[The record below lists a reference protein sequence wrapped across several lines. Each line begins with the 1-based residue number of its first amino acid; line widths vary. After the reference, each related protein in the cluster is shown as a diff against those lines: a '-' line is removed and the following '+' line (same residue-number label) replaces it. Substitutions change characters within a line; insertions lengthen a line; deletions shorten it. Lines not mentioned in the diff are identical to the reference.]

1 MDTFTQAVEGGVNDH
16 CSVAAVEQNR
26 WLVLARAGDD
36 LADLGC
42 QPQRLGPTAAATR
55 AAPGILI
62 STPEVASRVHQ
73 SCIDNLC
80 IWLMALV
87 ILPSGNWIGRRR
99 RWILRRKAQSQ
110 PQEIMNSL
118 SLGDTMLRL
127 KRFFVNTKGINIFC
141 RDTASSGPT
150 ILCLHGLYGRGETW
164 RDFMLRYQDK
174 YRIVAP
180 DQRGHG
186 LSDKPIE
193 RYAPQDFAADAND
206 LIQQLECGPAIV
218 VGHSMGGRVAGFLA
232 ALFPQSVKAVA
243 ILDVGAYGPDNLS
256 NLRPH
261 QIPQVDELTS
271 NWPTPYPTYED
282 AVQQEVSNSD
292 HMVHVDNPEEFYKV
306 FDRFLETIC

>member
-1 MDTFTQAVEGGVNDH
+1 
-16 CSVAAVEQNR
+16 
-26 WLVLARAGDD
+26 
-36 LADLGC
+36 
-42 QPQRLGPTAAATR
+42 
-55 AAPGILI
+55 
-62 STPEVASRVHQ
+62 
-73 SCIDNLC
+73 
-80 IWLMALV
+80 
-87 ILPSGNWIGRRR
+87 
-99 RWILRRKAQSQ
+99 
-110 PQEIMNSL
+110 
-118 SLGDTMLRL
+118 MLRP

-141 RDTASSGPT
+141 RDTASSSPT

-164 RDFMLRYQDK
+164 RDFMLRYHAK

-206 LIQQLECGPAIV
+206 LIQQLGCGPAIV

-261 QIPQVDELTS
+261 QIPQVDELTA
-271 NWPTPYPTYED
+271 NWPTPYPAYED
-282 AVQQEVSNSD
+282 AVQHLSSQLKRETNIRYYLQSLTETVEGYDFMFSRYAIAATLHYRQSWY
-292 HMVHVDNPEEFYKV
+292 HLVPQIQCPVLLVRATESWELSVEEADKMKSLSQTGEWK
-306 FDRFLETIC
+306 RK